1 MVKAVT
7 EFLNQVLVLPGVVC
21 LVSTVVARSLLV
33 DLSMADTSSL
43 VLLMSGTGDTRTLT
57 CSLTPRCLYSQ
68 QAWGDSALDLGVGV
82 GSSALYVGGF
92 SGGLVRGVT
101 DNPGVDVEKGEAAS
115 VV

>member
-21 LVSTVVARSLLV
+21 LVSTAVARSLLEN
-33 DLSMADTSSL
+33 LFMADTSFL
-43 VLLMSGTGDTRTLT
+43 VLLLSGTGDTRTLT
-57 CSLTPRCLYSQ
+57 CSLTPRYLYSQ